1 MARYL
6 GSGDGEECPLSR
18 RVSSAGAPGPSLP
31 RRPEALLG
39 PRPAVSGPGRP
50 SSAPRHCPRGPPRA
64 PGPPRGGVPLSLG
77 ARLPSPAPAALG
89 GRGVKGRAGRASR
102 GERAGAN
109 AGSATRAAPLPQ
121 RRRRPGPC
129 CCCQLVERTLSMRER
144 RPHPVTCPCNEV
156 PLIGELESEPS
167 AASSPPYRVQCGA
180 VLQPRAEAKT
190 LKGLLTR
197 CL

>member
-144 RPHPVTCPCNEV
+144 RPHP
-156 PLIGELESEPS
+156 ESLHK
-167 AASSPPYRVQCGA
+167 CH
-180 VLQPRAEAKT
+180 LHW
-190 LKGLLTR
+190 
-197 CL
+197 